1 MGLSTCAKGAIACGV
16 CTAVILAIMIPV
28 GILVIAPA
36 LGQHAL
42 SSATMEIPNCTV
54 YNLPPDLTVD
64 PDGGRIA
71 NFVDLTQKSF
81 PFNSKLVET
90 NMIMHLAPGNSNWQD
105 PDTPFAET
113 DLAWFTLPEQI
124 VKHGLTEFQFD
135 QQLEVLNAEVF
146 ATMAFGLVLQ
156 VTPTVEIWIVGK
168 PKLVALGFVEIGPLR
183 LGKKMLCA
191 YDASLNP
198 EAESGNLESRSKIL
212 TGRRLQGLPPIGLVC
227 NQTGNLKDE
236 EIDALMDNRTSDGGF
251 YTMTTTTAPPTT
263 TTSSVATP
271 APVTTTKA
279 SVTTT
284 APAATTNAV
293 V

>member
-42 SSATMEIPNCTV
+42 TSATMMIPNCTV
-54 YNLPPDLTVD
+54 YNLPSDLVVD

-71 NFVDLTQKSF
+71 NFVDLTQSSF

-90 NMIMHLAPGNSNWQD
+90 KMIMHLPPGQSDYRGGPNFDN
-105 PDTPFAET
+105 PNATLAET
-113 DLAWFTLPEQI
+113 DLAWFILPEQI

-135 QQLEVLNAEVF
+135 QQLEVLNPDEFV
-146 ATMAFGLVLQ
+146 TMAVGLLFGMSAS
-156 VTPTVEIWIVGK
+156 VEIWIVGK

-183 LGKKMLCA
+183 LGKKMICA
-191 YDASLNP
+191 YDAGLNP
-198 EAESGNLESRSKIL
+198 PESENLGRESETL

-227 NQTGNLKDE
+227 NQTGDSLTNE
-236 EIDALMDNRTSDGGF
+236 QIDSVMDNRASHGGF
-251 YTMTTTTAPPTT
+251 CTNSSCPTT
-263 TTSSVATP
+263 TT
-271 APVTTTKA
+271 TTIA
-279 SVTTT
+279 TTT
-284 APAATTNAV
+284 AIPQSTTTTSNVTTTNAV